1 MAHLAG
7 ALQLDMNVVI
17 APIAFGGDVKTKNK
31 KDFEFSA
38 TDVKATAYTKP
49 ST

>member
-1 MAHLAG
+1 MPNTAG
-7 ALQLDMNVVI
+7 KLQLDMHVTI

-38 TDVKATAYTKP
+38 TDVKASAYTP
-49 ST
+49 TSA